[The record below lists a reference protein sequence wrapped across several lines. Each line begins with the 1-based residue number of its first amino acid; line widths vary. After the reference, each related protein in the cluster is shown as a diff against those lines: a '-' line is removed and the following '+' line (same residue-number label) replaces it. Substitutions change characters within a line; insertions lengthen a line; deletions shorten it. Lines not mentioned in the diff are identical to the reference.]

1 MSQKNIQLS
10 FFIILTLSLL
20 AVSFFIFKPYLGI
33 IFISAVLTVIFHP
46 LYEKFLGWFKDR
58 KSLSAGAT
66 LVVIVFAIILP
77 VIFLSTI
84 IFTEAVDLYNSL
96 VFGGGFQKV
105 VVSVD
110 ALYSRVFGQF
120 FPADTSIGLNLNTYF
135 ESALSWII
143 GNFNSIFSVVFQ
155 GFLGFILILITVY
168 YLLING
174 RSIKKNIVEWSPLPD
189 QHDEELIKTLK
200 SSVDAVIRGR
210 FLVSIAQGFFLAI
223 GFMIFGVP
231 HPVLWGFVGAI
242 ASLVPI
248 LGTSLITIPA
258 AGYMFLVGST
268 GAGIGV
274 LIWGALAVGL
284 IDDVLSFLILK
295 RGIKIH
301 PLFVLFSIFG
311 GIELFGLIGF
321 LAGPVIVSAFLAIL
335 KIYPFIMARKT
346 ENIEISNE
354 QVL

>member
-10 FFIILTLSLL
+10 FFIILTVGLF

-33 IFISAVLTVIFHP
+33 IFISAVLTLIFHP
-46 LYEKFLGWFKDR
+46 LYEKFLVWFGNR
-58 KSLSAGAT
+58 KSLSASAT

-84 IFTEAVDLYNSL
+84 IFSEAVDLYNSL
-96 VFGGGFQKV
+96 IMGGGFDKIV
-105 VVSVD
+105 TTIDS
-110 ALYSRVFGQF
+110 LHS
-120 FPADTSIGLNLNTYF
+120 SISNNLFKDGSSLGLNLNNYLEKT
-135 ESALSWII
+135 LSWII

-155 GFLGFILILITVY
+155 GFLGFILILITIY

-174 RSIKKNIVEWSPLPD
+174 RNIKKNIVNWSPLPD
-189 QHDEELIKTLK
+189 THDEELLKTLK

-210 FLVSIAQGFFLAI
+210 FLVSIAQGFFLCI
-223 GFMIFGVP
+223 GFIIFGVP

-248 LGTSLITIPA
+248 LGTSLVTIPA
-258 AGYMFLVGST
+258 VGYMFLVGNF
-268 GAGIGV
+268 GAGIG
-274 LIWGALAVGL
+274 LIIWGALAVGL

-311 GIELFGLIGF
+311 GIQLFGIIGF
-321 LAGPVIVSAFLAIL
+321 LAGPVIVSAFLSIL
-335 KIYPFIMARKT
+335 KIYPFIMHKQDAVLV
-346 ENIEISNE
+346 NNE
-354 QVL
+354 EV